1 MHKLLSVMKRFTK
14 LMLYVKMRWCVG
26 GPGHSGILN
35 QKGEKEEE
43 ENPKEEK
50 KMSTVKKKLVD
61 NRTLKV

>member
-50 KMSTVKKKLVD
+50 KIV
-61 NRTLKV
+61 NG